1 MKITGV
7 LSLSCLVA
15 TVVAHSGELT
25 LAEDGKAVADVA
37 IGVNP
42 TKIAQFAAKEL
53 KFHLD
58 EITGGDFKIVEDS
71 AVEFGVELRTKE
83 GSVAFRGEDR
93 DQRGKIPEAWL
104 PGLYDRQD
112 SLYAVYDFLERECGV
127 LWVDPTDFGTVLPK
141 RATLKVSS
149 EFKPKEPFIRYRGGA
164 PIDHDN
170 YEPLTWNRNSEGEK
184 RYNELAYG
192 GKNATEIKYRQRLF
206 MRRKRLGGEFA
217 PANHSFYFWYDRF
230 WEKGKGKTADARFV
244 GKRPDLFAKGYE
256 GQPPQLCYLNPDTI
270 KQVVDDIGRYFD
282 DAEFRKLYFGGKF
295 IWGENAFCLEPM
307 DNRAFCKCE
316 RCSKLYEPGREGDKS
331 QHSTYWFTFVNE
343 VARQIKAKYPGKR
356 ISTLAYMSHEGLP
369 KGVTLEDNVVVY
381 FCISANRG
389 RWSKGL
395 QAQIDR
401 MAEWRNAYPAQPL
414 GMWLYNTF
422 PLEFAR
428 NGGYHCFPGFFADV
442 AEKEYRIFKEL
453 NVRAGIFHCGFN
465 GNIDNYMQCA
475 WMIDPDR
482 KAAELLDEYFAGF
495 GKAAVPLKKFY
506 RLVEKRYCDASLY
519 PEKSSGHTVELAWNI
534 LGTKEVMDKLGG
546 YMVEAEK
553 FAETPEE
560 KARVE
565 LFKRDVWDY
574 MKEGFD
580 TYTERANAPV
590 PHWTAVRVPSAGGD
604 ADKVDWSK
612 VPADNTVLFE
622 RGGSGKTTIGE
633 CVRWAHDDTH
643 LYLEITERT
652 NPKKLNDAPQ
662 INPCDVWEFMLSFQK
677 AQPFRYWVTGPKG
690 RIAGLSYGEVNFRQ
704 AVPAS
709 ESGHPSYSVVAKT
722 DLSAADRWT
731 GRWAFPMD
739 QALDHPIKPGDT
751 LYFNATRVMH
761 NDVLDDAMPGHP
773 HSHFLFGIFTLVS
786 HTTVKTCDR
795 AAEVRISE

>member
-141 RATLKVSS
+141 RAPLKVSS

-192 GKNATEIKYRQRLF
+192 GKNATEVKYRQRLF

-316 RCSKLYEPGREGDKS
+316 RCSKLYEPERECDKS

-495 GKAAVPLKKFY
+495 GKAAMPLKKFY

-652 NPKKLNDAPQ
+652 NPKKLKDAPQ